1 MPPAARFLCK
11 QRLAIASHRQACGC
25 GFFDAVYG
33 TGFGAEW
40 SPGASNHRH
49 YRHCRRRLL
58 LVARVRVE
66 EKQLLGLSS
75 EGIGCVKWRL
85 YFSPLP
91 LLLFMPWFP
100 SRKLC

>member
-1 MPPAARFLCK
+1 MPFTAPDLVQNGVREP
-11 QRLAIASHRQACGC
+11 QII
-25 GFFDAVYG
+25 VIIVIVVVV
-33 TGFGAEW
+33 
-40 SPGASNHRH
+40 
-49 YRHCRRRLL
+49 L

-75 EGIGCVKWRL
+75 EGIGCVKRRL

>member
-1 MPPAARFLCK
+1 LCK
-11 QRLAIASHRQACGC
+11 QRFAIASHRQACRC

-40 SPGASNHRH
+40 SLGASNHRR
-49 YRHCRRRLL
+49 YRRRLL
-58 LVARVRVE
+58 LVACVRVE
-66 EKQLLGLSS
+66 EKQLLGLRS
-75 EGIGCVKWRL
+75 EGIGCVKRRL
-85 YFSPLP
+85 LFSSLP